1 MLIQSPEKGSRI
13 EQAWRLVWTGLA
25 FVFFGIGGLL
35 LTLTA
40 FPLINIFVRDRERR
54 ENIAQWL
61 IHRAF
66 RLHVRYMTLFGVVST
81 EMIGTEKL
89 DGDKGVL
96 FVSNHPSLLDVV
108 FLISE
113 MRRVQC
119 IVKGSIFDNS
129 FMRGPVV
136 AANYIR
142 NDGDA
147 EKLVEDCSRELAA
160 GKSIVIFPE
169 GSRTVPGE
177 PLKLLRGV
185 ANIAIRSGAPIRL
198 ITIDCV
204 PPLLMKGQKWYQI
217 PPVRSHFTIT
227 VHGLIEMNRFMGDF
241 SPSVAARHLNAYL
254 AEQFKGGTDVKRT

>member
-1 MLIQSPEKGSRI
+1 MPPSEKGSRL
-13 EQAWRLVWTGLA
+13 ERAWRLVWTGLA
-25 FVFFGIGGLL
+25 FAFFGIGGLI

-40 FPLINIFVRDRERR
+40 FPLINLLVKDRERR
-54 ENIAQWL
+54 AEIAQGL
-61 IHRAF
+61 IHQAF

-89 DGDKGVL
+89 AGDKGVL

-113 MRRVQC
+113 MRRAQC
-119 IVKGSIFDNS
+119 ICKGAIFENP
-129 FMRGPVV
+129 FMRGPVI

-142 NDGDA
+142 NDDDA
-147 EKLVEDCSRELAA
+147 EKLIDDCSRELAA
-160 GKSIVIFPE
+160 GRNILIFPE
-169 GSRTVPGE
+169 GSRTVPDE
-177 PLKLLRGV
+177 PMKLQRGV

-198 ITIDCV
+198 ITIECV
-204 PPLLMKGQKWYQI
+204 PPSLMKGQKWYQI
-217 PPVRSHFTIT
+217 PHVRSHFTIR

-254 AEQFKGGTDVKRT
+254 AEQLKGGSDVERI